1 MSIKRILCLI
11 LCLSMVLTTCVTAFA
26 AEEAQDAAMPYDR
39 AVSVLSALGII
50 LGIGLVLFGVVE
62 LIAYFSGSAPLILS
76 RNVLAGG
83 IFFIILGVLVLT
95 NPLGLMN
102 FICIVIGVGILADS
116 LFKLQSVLDVRQ
128 FMSRGSWWLV
138 FAALLLSV
146 LAGILLVFWPGESG
160 RALIVLLGIGLLLN
174 GAFNI
179 FDVVYVTRY
188 VKEFKDY
195 YHTNFDYSDVVDYQD
210 DDRNN

>member
-1 MSIKRILCLI
+1 MKDKSILKTVKTVYSAVAVLECILGLVM
-11 LCLSMVLTTCVTAFA
+11 LCYPGFS
-26 AEEAQDAAMPYDR
+26 
-39 AVSVLSALGII
+39 LSALGII

-179 FDVVYVTRY
+179 FDVLYVTRY

>member
-1 MSIKRILCLI
+1 MKDKSILKTVKTVYSAVAVLECILGLVM
-11 LCLSMVLTTCVTAFA
+11 LCYPGFS
-26 AEEAQDAAMPYDR
+26 
-39 AVSVLSALGII
+39 LSALGII

-146 LAGILLVFWPGESG
+146 LAGILLIFWPGESG

>member
-1 MSIKRILCLI
+1 MKDKSILKTVKTVYSAVAVLECILGLVM
-11 LCLSMVLTTCVTAFA
+11 LCYPGFS
-26 AEEAQDAAMPYDR
+26 
-39 AVSVLSALGII
+39 LSALGII

-160 RALIVLLGIGLLLN
+160 RALIVLMGIGLLLN

>member
-1 MSIKRILCLI
+1 MKDKSILKTVKTVYSAVAVLECILGLVM
-11 LCLSMVLTTCVTAFA
+11 LCYPGFS
-26 AEEAQDAAMPYDR
+26 
-39 AVSVLSALGII
+39 LSALGII

-102 FICIVIGVGILADS
+102 FICIVVGVGILADS

-138 FAALLLSV
+138 LAALLLSV

>member
-1 MSIKRILCLI
+1 MKDKSILKTVKTVYSAVAVLECILGLVM
-11 LCLSMVLTTCVTAFA
+11 LCYPGFS
-26 AEEAQDAAMPYDR
+26 
-39 AVSVLSALGII
+39 LSALGVI

-116 LFKLQSVLDVRQ
+116 LFKLQSVLDVRR

-146 LAGILLVFWPGESG
+146 LAGILLVFWPVESG

>member
-1 MSIKRILCLI
+1 MKDKSILKTAKTVYSAVAVLECILGLVM
-11 LCLSMVLTTCVTAFA
+11 LCYPGFS
-26 AEEAQDAAMPYDR
+26 
-39 AVSVLSALGII
+39 LSALGII

-102 FICIVIGVGILADS
+102 FICIVVGVGILADS

>member
-1 MSIKRILCLI
+1 MKDKSILKTVKTVYSAVAVLECILGLVM
-11 LCLSMVLTTCVTAFA
+11 LCYPAF
-26 AEEAQDAAMPYDR
+26 
-39 AVSVLSALGII
+39 SLSALGII

>member
-1 MSIKRILCLI
+1 MKDKSILKTVKTVYSAVAVLECILGLVM
-11 LCLSMVLTTCVTAFA
+11 LCYPGFS
-26 AEEAQDAAMPYDR
+26 
-39 AVSVLSALGII
+39 LSALGII

-128 FMSRGSWWLV
+128 FMSHGSWWLV

>member
-1 MSIKRILCLI
+1 MKDKSILKTVKTVYSAVAVLECILGLMM
-11 LCLSMVLTTCVTAFA
+11 LCYPGFS
-26 AEEAQDAAMPYDR
+26 
-39 AVSVLSALGII
+39 LSALGVI

>member
-1 MSIKRILCLI
+1 MKDKSILKTVKTVYSAVAVLECILGLVM
-11 LCLSMVLTTCVTAFA
+11 LCYPGFS
-26 AEEAQDAAMPYDR
+26 
-39 AVSVLSALGII
+39 LSALGII

-210 DDRNN
+210 GDRNN

>member
-1 MSIKRILCLI
+1 MAVKERVPHFRPPKR
-11 LCLSMVLTTCVTAFA
+11 A
-26 AEEAQDAAMPYDR
+26 R
-39 AVSVLSALGII
+39 
-50 LGIGLVLFGVVE
+50 
-62 LIAYFSGSAPLILS
+62 
-76 RNVLAGG
+76 
-83 IFFIILGVLVLT
+83 
-95 NPLGLMN
+95 
-102 FICIVIGVGILADS
+102 
-116 LFKLQSVLDVRQ
+116 
-128 FMSRGSWWLV
+128 
-138 FAALLLSV
+138 
-146 LAGILLVFWPGESG
+146 PGESG

>member
-1 MSIKRILCLI
+1 MKDKSILKTVKTVYSAVAVLECILGLVM
-11 LCLSMVLTTCVTAFA
+11 LCYPGFS
-26 AEEAQDAAMPYDR
+26 
-39 AVSVLSALGII
+39 LSALGII

-62 LIAYFSGSAPLILS
+62 LTAYFSGSAPLILS

>member
-1 MSIKRILCLI
+1 MKDKSILKTVKTVYSAVAVLECILGLVM
-11 LCLSMVLTTCVTAFA
+11 LCYPGFS
-26 AEEAQDAAMPYDR
+26 
-39 AVSVLSALGII
+39 LSALGII

-210 DDRNN
+210 DYRNN

>member
-1 MSIKRILCLI
+1 MKDKSILKTAKTVYSAVAVLECILGLVM
-11 LCLSMVLTTCVTAFA
+11 LCYPGFS
-26 AEEAQDAAMPYDR
+26 
-39 AVSVLSALGII
+39 LSALGII

-102 FICIVIGVGILADS
+102 FICIVVGVGILADS

-160 RALIVLLGIGLLLN
+160 RALIVLLGIGLLLT
-174 GAFNI
+174 ARS
-179 FDVVYVTRY
+179 TSS
-188 VKEFKDY
+188 
-195 YHTNFDYSDVVDYQD
+195 TWCM
-210 DDRNN
+210 

>member
-1 MSIKRILCLI
+1 MKDKSILKTVKTVYSAVAVLECILGLVM
-11 LCLSMVLTTCVTAFA
+11 LCYPGFS
-26 AEEAQDAAMPYDR
+26 
-39 AVSVLSALGII
+39 LSALGII

-83 IFFIILGVLVLT
+83 ILFIILGVLVLT

>member
-1 MSIKRILCLI
+1 MKDKSILKTVKTVYSAVAVLECILGLVM
-11 LCLSMVLTTCVTAFA
+11 LCYPGFS
-26 AEEAQDAAMPYDR
+26 
-39 AVSVLSALGII
+39 LSALGII

-160 RALIVLLGIGLLLN
+160 HALIVLLGIGLLLN

>member
-1 MSIKRILCLI
+1 MKDKSILKTAKTVYSAVAVLECILGLVM
-11 LCLSMVLTTCVTAFA
+11 LCYPGFS
-26 AEEAQDAAMPYDR
+26 
-39 AVSVLSALGII
+39 LSALGVI

-62 LIAYFSGSAPLILS
+62 LIAYFSGSTPLILS

-102 FICIVIGVGILADS
+102 FICIVVGVGILADS

>member
-1 MSIKRILCLI
+1 MKDKSILKTVKTVYSAVAVLECILGLVM
-11 LCLSMVLTTCVTAFA
+11 LCYPGFS
-26 AEEAQDAAMPYDR
+26 
-39 AVSVLSALGII
+39 LSALGVI

>member
-1 MSIKRILCLI
+1 MKDKSILKTVKTVYSAVAVLECILGLVM
-11 LCLSMVLTTCVTAFA
+11 LCYPGFS
-26 AEEAQDAAMPYDR
+26 
-39 AVSVLSALGII
+39 LSALGII

-146 LAGILLVFWPGESG
+146 LAGILLVFCPGESG

>member
-1 MSIKRILCLI
+1 MKDKSILKTVYSAVAVLECILGLVM
-11 LCLSMVLTTCVTAFA
+11 LCYPGFS
-26 AEEAQDAAMPYDR
+26 
-39 AVSVLSALGII
+39 LSALGII

>member
-1 MSIKRILCLI
+1 MKDKSILKTVKTVYSAVAVLECILGLVM
-11 LCLSMVLTTCVTAFA
+11 LCYPGFS
-26 AEEAQDAAMPYDR
+26 
-39 AVSVLSALGII
+39 LSALGII

-102 FICIVIGVGILADS
+102 FICIVVGVGILADS

-210 DDRNN
+210 DDWNN

>member
-1 MSIKRILCLI
+1 MKDKGILKTVKTVYSAVAVLECI
-11 LCLSMVLTTCVTAFA
+11 LGLVMLCYPGFS
-26 AEEAQDAAMPYDR
+26 
-39 AVSVLSALGII
+39 LSALGII

>member
-1 MSIKRILCLI
+1 MKDKSILKTVKTVYSAVAVLECILGLVM
-11 LCLSMVLTTCVTAFA
+11 LCYPGFS
-26 AEEAQDAAMPYDR
+26 
-39 AVSVLSALGII
+39 LSALGVI

-102 FICIVIGVGILADS
+102 FICIVVGVGILADS

>member
-1 MSIKRILCLI
+1 MKDKSILKTVKTVYSAVAVLECILGLVM
-11 LCLSMVLTTCVTAFA
+11 LCYPGFS
-26 AEEAQDAAMPYDR
+26 
-39 AVSVLSALGII
+39 LSALGVI
-50 LGIGLVLFGVVE
+50 LGIGLVLFGGVE

-102 FICIVIGVGILADS
+102 FICIVVGVGILADS

-195 YHTNFDYSDVVDYQD
+195 YHTNYDYSDVVDYQD
-210 DDRNN
+210 DDRND

>member
-1 MSIKRILCLI
+1 MKDKSILKTVKTVYSAVAVLECILGLVM
-11 LCLSMVLTTCVTAFA
+11 LCYPGFS
-26 AEEAQDAAMPYDR
+26 
-39 AVSVLSALGII
+39 LSALGII

-62 LIAYFSGSAPLILS
+62 LIAYFSGSVPLILS

>member
-1 MSIKRILCLI
+1 MKDKSILKTEKTVYSAVAVLECILGLVM
-11 LCLSMVLTTCVTAFA
+11 LCYPGFS
-26 AEEAQDAAMPYDR
+26 
-39 AVSVLSALGII
+39 LSALGII

>member
-1 MSIKRILCLI
+1 MKDKSILKTVKTVYSAVAVLECILGLVM
-11 LCLSMVLTTCVTAFA
+11 LCYPGFS
-26 AEEAQDAAMPYDR
+26 
-39 AVSVLSALGII
+39 LSALGII

-138 FAALLLSV
+138 VAALLLSV

>member
-1 MSIKRILCLI
+1 MKDKSILKTVKTVYSAVAVLECILGLVM
-11 LCLSMVLTTCVTAFA
+11 LCYPGFS
-26 AEEAQDAAMPYDR
+26 
-39 AVSVLSALGII
+39 LSALGII

-179 FDVVYVTRY
+179 FDVVYVTMY

>member
-1 MSIKRILCLI
+1 MKDKSILKTVKTVYSAVAVLECILGLVM
-11 LCLSMVLTTCVTAFA
+11 LCYPGFS
-26 AEEAQDAAMPYDR
+26 
-39 AVSVLSALGII
+39 LSALGVI

-102 FICIVIGVGILADS
+102 FICIVVGVGILADS

-146 LAGILLVFWPGESG
+146 LAGIPLVFWPGESG

>member
-1 MSIKRILCLI
+1 MKDKSILKTVKTVYSAVAVLECILGLVM
-11 LCLSMVLTTCVTAFA
+11 LCYPGFS
-26 AEEAQDAAMPYDR
+26 
-39 AVSVLSALGII
+39 LSALGII

-179 FDVVYVTRY
+179 FDVAYVTRY

>member
-1 MSIKRILCLI
+1 MKDKSILKTVKTVYSAVAVLECILGLVM
-11 LCLSMVLTTCVTAFA
+11 LCYPGFS
-26 AEEAQDAAMPYDR
+26 
-39 AVSVLSALGII
+39 LSALGVI

-138 FAALLLSV
+138 FAALLLSM

>member
-1 MSIKRILCLI
+1 MKDKSILKTVKTVYSAVAVLECILGLVM
-11 LCLSMVLTTCVTAFA
+11 LCYPGFS
-26 AEEAQDAAMPYDR
+26 
-39 AVSVLSALGII
+39 LSALGII

-210 DDRNN
+210 NDRNN

>member
-1 MSIKRILCLI
+1 MKDKSILKTVKTVYSAVAVLECILGLVM
-11 LCLSMVLTTCVTAFA
+11 LCYPGFS
-26 AEEAQDAAMPYDR
+26 
-39 AVSVLSALGII
+39 LSALGVI
-50 LGIGLVLFGVVE
+50 LGIGLVMFGVVE

>member
-1 MSIKRILCLI
+1 MKDKSILKTVKTVYSAVAVLECILGLVM
-11 LCLSMVLTTCVTAFA
+11 LCYPGFS
-26 AEEAQDAAMPYDR
+26 
-39 AVSVLSALGII
+39 LSALGVI

-62 LIAYFSGSAPLILS
+62 LIAYFSGSASLILS

>member
-1 MSIKRILCLI
+1 MKDKSILKTVKTVYSAVAVLECILGLVM
-11 LCLSMVLTTCVTAFA
+11 LCYPGFS
-26 AEEAQDAAMPYDR
+26 
-39 AVSVLSALGII
+39 LSALGFI

-116 LFKLQSVLDVRQ
+116 LFKL
-128 FMSRGSWWLV
+128 
-138 FAALLLSV
+138 
-146 LAGILLVFWPGESG
+146 
-160 RALIVLLGIGLLLN
+160 
-174 GAFNI
+174 
-179 FDVVYVTRY
+179 
-188 VKEFKDY
+188 
-195 YHTNFDYSDVVDYQD
+195 
-210 DDRNN
+210 

>member
-1 MSIKRILCLI
+1 MKDKSILKTVKTVYSAVAVLECILGLVM
-11 LCLSMVLTTCVTAFA
+11 LCYPGFS
-26 AEEAQDAAMPYDR
+26 
-39 AVSVLSALGII
+39 LSALGII

-210 DDRNN
+210 DGRNN

>member
-1 MSIKRILCLI
+1 MKDKSILKTVKTVYSAVAVLECILGLVM
-11 LCLSMVLTTCVTAFA
+11 LCYPGFS
-26 AEEAQDAAMPYDR
+26 
-39 AVSVLSALGII
+39 LSALGII

-102 FICIVIGVGILADS
+102 FICIVVGVGILADS

>member
-1 MSIKRILCLI
+1 MKDRSILKIVRTVYSAVAVLECILGLVM
-11 LCLSMVLTTCVTAFA
+11 LCYPGFS
-26 AEEAQDAAMPYDR
+26 
-39 AVSVLSALGII
+39 LSALGII

>member
-1 MSIKRILCLI
+1 MKDKSILKTAKTVYSAVAVLECILGLVM
-11 LCLSMVLTTCVTAFA
+11 LCYPGFS
-26 AEEAQDAAMPYDR
+26 
-39 AVSVLSALGII
+39 LSALGII